1 MKTSIRRAGQSQ
13 VHVQQQQQRGTFSMP
28 PNPSPVQKNFA
39 GVREQQV
46 IALDMAYLSSG
57 QAEPVQFTAN
67 PVAIEKSAN
76 AWRQQINTIN
86 AAAIPVPMMQHT
98 QSGHRVQAST
108 WYGNIRTSESPGR
121 PEEAIRNMVQMS
133 TLKPSTRT
141 ANLNS
146 PHPRE
151 TTRNLALFKLLGPR
165 RENFQGQQVGGLSQ
179 PVERYAETAA
189 QIQTSQVATRVAL
202 LNGQLGQVPE
212 MRGASQ
218 GSGRNAQLIHPNMIY
233 GNQSNSFLSQQSNN
247 SKVYTSPAITVA
259 HETRSAP
266 SRLQRSLEPAGLN
279 HRKEHRNIFF
289 PLGAAQNVA
298 SAASSRLRTKQNVGS
313 SVVPSAKRGQPN
325 ASGLSSQTGASESFG
340 PQAPNA
346 LANMGAYKS
355 EPDEKAGNTTP
366 PGFQSPSGLANV
378 SYPLPVLSPQADVNS
393 NLLQQRQV
401 ANPRPDDYIIVPG
414 EYAPIPALL
423 PYPVSSSPIQVE
435 QSGRTI
441 LQSQNSQKSKNRV
454 AIAISGSP
462 ASGKSTL
469 VYLLAAVFEGAT
481 IRDTG
486 FAGAQ
491 TMYPVFNGRVD
502 ENPNRK
508 GPITKVFVIHQN
520 SYIKPVAEWPIAEWS
535 ELYPYSPAMEVMNP
549 HIGAARIFANESCN
563 KSYERYWEAAYK
575 ANIGV
580 DPGLVSSSSSSHFPQ
595 LVAPTPIRISKKG
608 PNLDCRGA
616 VDWVKFGKAINDGM
630 KGYKNEQ
637 GMLET
642 DEGKEKIKA
651 YLGQMHPNTGIPLV
665 NSRKLEPL
673 RERIREWIRKET
685 AQNDRIGFPGRSV
698 VDGSLREMLILDGSL
713 LYLQSHPK
721 KGAGGEKLMKACDVK
736 LFLSTLETEAIQRC
750 FSQREYLDPP
760 QGIRQP
766 EETWMFEGYISEIA
780 W

>member
-1 MKTSIRRAGQSQ
+1 
-13 VHVQQQQQRGTFSMP
+13 MP
-28 PNPSPVQKNFA
+28 PNPSPLQKIFA
-39 GVREQQV
+39 GVRQQQV
-46 IALDMAYLSSG
+46 TNLGMAYLSSG

-67 PVAIEKSAN
+67 PVAIGQPAN

-86 AAAIPVPMMQHT
+86 AAAIPVTIMQHT

-133 TLKPSTRT
+133 TLEPSTRT
-141 ANLNS
+141 ANLNT
-146 PHPRE
+146 PHPRG
-151 TTRNLALFKLLGPR
+151 TTRNPALLNLLGPR
-165 RENFQGQQVGGLSQ
+165 PGDSQGQQVGGLSQ
-179 PVERYAETAA
+179 PIERYVETAA
-189 QIQTSQVATRVAL
+189 QIQTNQVATQVAL
-202 LNGQLGQVPE
+202 LNGQLGQVPG

-218 GSGRNAQLIHPNMIY
+218 GSGRSVQLIHPNMIY

-247 SKVYTSPAITVA
+247 SQVHTPPAITVA
-259 HETRSAP
+259 QETRSVP
-266 SRLQRSLEPAGLN
+266 SRFQRRSLEPAGLN
-279 HRKEHRNIFF
+279 HRKEHRNFSL

-298 SAASSRLRTKQNVGS
+298 SATSLRLHTKQSMGS
-313 SVVPSAKRGQPN
+313 SVAPSAKRGQPD
-325 ASGLSSQTGASESFG
+325 ASGPSSQAGSSEAFG

-355 EPDEKAGNTTP
+355 EPDEKAGNTKP
-366 PGFQSPSGLANV
+366 LGFQSPSGLVNM
-378 SYPLPVLSPQADVNS
+378 SYPLPVLSPLANANG
-393 NLLQQRQV
+393 NLLQQRQI
-401 ANPRPDDYIIVPG
+401 ANPRPDCYIIVPG

-441 LQSQNSQKSKNRV
+441 LQSQNSQKFKNRV

-491 TMYPVFNGRVD
+491 TMYPVFNGRVE

-508 GPITKVFVIHQN
+508 GAITKVFVIHQN
-520 SYIKPVAEWPIAEWS
+520 SYIKPVAEWPMAEWS

-549 HIGAARIFANESCN
+549 HIGAVRIFANERCN
-563 KSYERYWEAAYK
+563 RSYERYWEAAYK

-580 DPGLVSSSSSSHFPQ
+580 DPGLVSNSSTYHFPQ

-630 KGYKNEQ
+630 RGHKNEE

-642 DEGKEKIKA
+642 EEGQEKIEA
-651 YLGQMHPNTGIPLV
+651 YLGETHSNTGIPLV

-713 LYLQSHPK
+713 LYLQSHPN

-736 LFLSTLETEAIQRC
+736 LFLSTLETEAIRRC

-760 QGIRQP
+760 QGTRQP
-766 EETWMFEGYISEIA
+766 EETWMFEGYISEVA